1 MTSQH
6 PVPAGASFSRTLRVA
21 RAVAMKD
28 LRIELRSKVMTN
40 QVLPFAGIVMV
51 LFAFALDN
59 DGVLQR
65 VAPGLVWMTTLF
77 TSLVIVQRTFAV
89 EGADAAIDALRVAG
103 VPPQGLFL
111 GKVAAL
117 TAQLVAFEAVLSLLA
132 LVLYRVNVDVAGVVL
147 LVTSAILGSVGLASL
162 GATYGGLSVA
172 GRGRETLLPLLLLPA
187 VAPVLIAATRATE
200 AAFGSDGTRVS
211 EGWPWVGLLAVFG
224 AVFLFGGTL
233 GFGPLT
239 DE

>member
-1 MTSQH
+1 MSTSTNRT
-6 PVPAGASFSRTLRVA
+6 FSIA
-21 RAVAMKD
+21 KAVASKD
-28 LRIELRSKVMTN
+28 LRVELRSRVMTN
-40 QVLPFAGIVMV
+40 QILPFAAIVMV

-59 DGVLQR
+59 DGILQR
-65 VAPGLVWMTTLF
+65 VAPGLVWMATL
-77 TSLVIVQRTFAV
+77 VVVQRSFAI
-89 EGADAAIDALRVAG
+89 EAADSAIDALRVAG
-103 VPPQGLFL
+103 VAPQGVYL

-117 TAQLVAFEAVLSLLA
+117 VVQLVAFEAVLAFLA
-132 LVLYRVNVDVAGVVL
+132 LILYRVNVDVHGAVL
-147 LVTSAILGSVGLASL
+147 LVTTCLLGSLGIAALA
-162 GATYGGLSVA
+162 AVYGGLSIA

-187 VAPVLIAATRATE
+187 VAPVLIGATRATE
-200 AAFGSDGTRVS
+200 SAFGSDGARVA

>member
-1 MTSQH
+1 MTM
-6 PVPAGASFSRTLRVA
+6 SRNLHVA
-21 RAVAMKD
+21 RAVAVKD
-28 LRIELRSKVMTN
+28 LRIEMRSRVMTN
-40 QVLPFAGIVMV
+40 QILPFAGIVMV

-59 DGVLQR
+59 DGILQR
-65 VAPGLVWMTTLF
+65 VAPGLLWMTTLF
-77 TSLVIVQRTFAV
+77 TSLVVVQRTFAV
-89 EGADAAIDALRVAG
+89 EAADGSIDALRVAG

-111 GKVAAL
+111 GKVLAL
-117 TAQLVAFEAVLSLLA
+117 ASQLVVFEAVLTVLA
-132 LVLYRVNVDVAGVVL
+132 LVLYRVNIDLSGAVL
-147 LVTSAILGSVGLASL
+147 LVTTAVLGSLGLAAL
-162 GATYGGLSVA
+162 GATYGGLSIA
-172 GRGRETLLPLLLLPA
+172 GRGRETLVPLLLLPA

>member
-1 MTSQH
+1 VNTRPRRHSGG
-6 PVPAGASFSRTLRVA
+6 VASVA
-21 RAVAMKD
+21 RAVAKKD
-28 LRIELRSKVMTN
+28 LRIEVRSRVMTN
-40 QVLPFAGIVMV
+40 QILPFAAIVMV

-65 VAPGLVWMTTLF
+65 VAPGLVWMATLF
-77 TSLVIVQRTFAV
+77 SSLIIVQRAFAV
-89 EGADAAIDALRVAG
+89 ESADSAIDALRLAG
-103 VPPQGLFL
+103 IAPQGIYL

-117 TAQLVAFEAVLSLLA
+117 VLQLVAFEAVLTVLA
-132 LVLYRVNVDVAGVVL
+132 LILYRVNVDLAGTVL
-147 LVTSAILGSVGLASL
+147 LVTTAVLGSVGIAALAT
-162 GATYGGLSVA
+162 AYGGLSVA

-187 VAPVLIAATRATE
+187 VAPVLIGATRATE
-200 AAFGSDGTRVS
+200 AAFGSDGARVS

>member
-1 MTSQH
+1 M
-6 PVPAGASFSRTLRVA
+6 SRNLHVA
-21 RAVAMKD
+21 RAVAVKD
-28 LRIELRSKVMTN
+28 LRIEMRSRVMTN
-40 QVLPFAGIVMV
+40 QILPFAGIVMV

-59 DGVLQR
+59 DGILQR
-65 VAPGLVWMTTLF
+65 VAPGLLWMTTLF
-77 TSLVIVQRTFAV
+77 TSLVVVQRTFAV
-89 EGADAAIDALRVAG
+89 EAADGSIDALRVAG

-111 GKVAAL
+111 GKVLAL
-117 TAQLVAFEAVLSLLA
+117 ASQLVVFEAVLTVLA
-132 LVLYRVNVDVAGVVL
+132 LVLYRVNIDLSGAVL
-147 LVTSAILGSVGLASL
+147 LVTTAVLGSLGLAAL
-162 GATYGGLSVA
+162 GATYGGLSIA
-172 GRGRETLLPLLLLPA
+172 GRGRETLVPLLLLPA

>member
-1 MTSQH
+1 MTM
-6 PVPAGASFSRTLRVA
+6 SRNLHVA
-21 RAVAMKD
+21 RAVAVKD
-28 LRIELRSKVMTN
+28 LRIEMRSRVMTN
-40 QVLPFAGIVMV
+40 QILPFAGIVMV

-59 DGVLQR
+59 DGILQR
-65 VAPGLVWMTTLF
+65 VAPGLLWMTTLF
-77 TSLVIVQRTFAV
+77 TSLVVVQRTFAV
-89 EGADAAIDALRVAG
+89 EAADGSIDALRVAG

-111 GKVAAL
+111 GKVLAL
-117 TAQLVAFEAVLSLLA
+117 ACQLVVFEAVLTVLA
-132 LVLYRVNVDVAGVVL
+132 LVLYRVNINLSGAVL
-147 LVTSAILGSVGLASL
+147 LVTTAVLGSLGLAAL
-162 GATYGGLSVA
+162 GATYGGFSIA
-172 GRGRETLLPLLLLPA
+172 GRGRETLVPLLMLPA

>member
-1 MTSQH
+1 MS
-6 PVPAGASFSRTLRVA
+6 SRTTLRVA
-21 RAVAMKD
+21 RAVATKD
-28 LRIELRSKVMTN
+28 LRIELRSRVMTN
-40 QVLPFAGIVMV
+40 QILPFAGIVMV

-59 DGVLQR
+59 DGILQR

-77 TSLVIVQRTFAV
+77 ASLVIVQRTFAV
-89 EGADAAIDALRVAG
+89 EASDAAIDALRVAG

-117 TAQLVAFEAVLSLLA
+117 TAQLVVFEAVLSVLA

-147 LVTSAILGSVGLASL
+147 LVTTSLLGSIGLAAL
-162 GATYGGLSVA
+162 GATYGGLSIA
-172 GRGRETLLPLLLLPA
+172 GRGRETLVPLLLLPA
-187 VAPVLIAATRATE
+187 VAPVLIAATRANE
-200 AAFGSDGTRVS
+200 AAFGSDGTSVS
-211 EGWPWVGLLAVFG
+211 EGWPWIGLLAVFG

>member
-1 MTSQH
+1 MTS
-6 PVPAGASFSRTLRVA
+6 STSRHLRIA
-21 RAVAMKD
+21 RAVASKD
-28 LRIELRSKVMTN
+28 LRIEMRSRVMTN
-40 QVLPFAGIVMV
+40 QVMPFAGIVMV

-59 DGVLQR
+59 DAILQR

-77 TSLVIVQRTFAV
+77 TSLIVVQRTFAV
-89 EGADAAIDALRVAG
+89 ESADSAIDALRVAG

-117 TAQLVAFEAVLSLLA
+117 TIQLVVFEALLSLLA
-132 LVLYRVNVDVAGVVL
+132 LVLYRVNVDVPGAVL
-147 LVTSAILGSVGLASL
+147 LVTTGVFGSL
-162 GATYGGLSVA
+162 GVAALGTTYGGLSIA

-211 EGWPWVGLLAVFG
+211 EGWPWVGLLVMFG
-224 AVFLFGGTL
+224 AIFLIGGTL